1 MHSRG
6 HRFGPAGPWV
16 WSAAVERGEIHAVG
30 RRSTGGAHPRAR
42 SQDIALHR
50 DVGATSQESPHAQSD
65 RRDSRYR
72 APRNTRRGDPGMTKP
87 RDYESIPGTYV
98 YDAERGRIGY
108 ALNMF
113 CMSLNKAENR
123 QRFKENAAPYLDR
136 FALTSE
142 QRRTVLERD
151 WLGMLRVGGNIY
163 YTIKIAFCDGLTFQ
177 DVAGMMSGVPKETYA
192 QMMLAGGRSPEG
204 NRFKDE
210 IPPETDHG

>member
-1 MHSRG
+1 
-6 HRFGPAGPWV
+6 
-16 WSAAVERGEIHAVG
+16 
-30 RRSTGGAHPRAR
+30 
-42 SQDIALHR
+42 
-50 DVGATSQESPHAQSD
+50 
-65 RRDSRYR
+65 
-72 APRNTRRGDPGMTKP
+72 MTKP

-98 YDAERGRIGY
+98 YDGERGRIGY

-123 QRFKENAAPYLDR
+123 KRFKENEAAYLDR
-136 FALTSE
+136 FALNAE

-177 DVAGMMSGVPKETYA
+177 DVAGMMSGVSKETYA

-204 NRFKDE
+204 NRYKDQT
-210 IPPETDHG
+210 PPEIEHG